1 MVKQCDVVFL
11 AVKPYQI
18 TAVLQEVAGEVNTD
32 RHVIV
37 SIAAGVVIKAMEEVN
52 SLAHPLDYLVSK

>member
-1 MVKQCDVVFL
+1 MVFL

-18 TAVLQEVAGEVNTD
+18 KAVLQEVVNEVVID

-37 SIAAGVVIKAMEEVN
+37 SIAAGVVIKAMEEVGWHTCLIKGVN
-52 SLAHPLDYLVSK
+52 